1 MTEPSPPPA
10 SRYRLQDLL
19 GQGGAGQVRAAWD
32 TWLDRPV
39 AIKTVPRQSG
49 MDGWREARLTA
60 RLRHPAFVAVHEA
73 WDEGE
78 QVHIVMERV
87 HGQTLKQWLAD
98 HGAAPV
104 ADACD
109 WMQQLAQALAE
120 AHAQG
125 LVHGD
130 LKPSNLMLE
139 EPATDSPTPPDA
151 SRTSARTRLR
161 VLDLGIARR
170 IDPLATQSQAAPG
183 PYAGTLAYMAPEQLR
198 GEAPTPASDL
208 YSLGL
213 VLLQCLLGHLG
224 EDGPPSLAQAWRRL
238 QGDWPDWAL
247 RDAQDRDRAQQWPAG
262 LPPLLS
268 ALLAADPARRPAG
281 MAEVAQTLAQVMSQP
296 AADPRPGVA
305 TAPPA
310 RPPGPAPTRR
320 WVWAAALG
328 GLLVLTA
335 GGALWWLRGQGA
347 APTAAQQL
355 ADLQQAE
362 AWINEFD
369 DADALD
375 RAVSALARLTAQ
387 APQSAPAAALRSLA
401 LSLRHWQRTG
411 TDPADDLR
419 QAGQWADKA
428 LALDNQLARA
438 HLAKALL
445 LNQQKRGDE
454 ALAQFDQA
462 RLLDPQDVLVV
473 AWTATQL
480 NSMGRFD
487 QAQALLEPALAAH
500 PLAAPLLDEWGTLK
514 FRRGDY
520 AGAEAAYRQSLAAR
534 PTDSVAAFSLSGML
548 MMQQRLDDAQS
559 VLQQALRVRPH
570 YKLYQNLGS
579 VLALRERWP
588 ESAEATRQALA
599 RWPRSYPNADA
610 QANLAEALMHLPGQE
625 AEARTAWSLALDS
638 ARKQTADHPD
648 NPGWAMRRG
657 IYAARAGQGAEAL
670 EASMRAV
677 TLAPGDPEA
686 LYYAALSQSLV
697 GTPAAARQL
706 LGQALAK
713 GFPAEMA
720 AQEPTLKPL
729 LPAPKPAPQAAAR
742 PARS

>member
-1 MTEPSPPPA
+1 MTESPPSPA

-19 GQGGAGQVRAAWD
+19 GQGGAGQVQAAWD

-39 AIKTVPRQSG
+39 AIKTVARQTG
-49 MDGWREARLTA
+49 LDGWREARLTA

-78 QVHIVMERV
+78 RVHIVMERV
-87 HGQTLKQWLAD
+87 HGPTLKQWLLD
-98 HGAAPV
+98 HGSAPV
-104 ADACD
+104 AEACD
-109 WMQQLAQALAE
+109 WMRQLAEALAE

-125 LVHGD
+125 LLHGD

-139 EPATDSPTPPDA
+139 LPEADHAATPDA
-151 SRTSARTRLR
+151 SRTRTRPRLR

-213 VLLQCLLGHLG
+213 ILLQCLLGHLG

-262 LPPLLS
+262 LHTLLS

-296 AADPRPGVA
+296 AGAALSPPADA
-305 TAPPA
+305 APPA
-310 RPPGPAPTRR
+310 AGPGRARR
-320 WVWAAALG
+320 WVGAAALA
-328 GLLVLTA
+328 GLLVLA
-335 GGALWWLRGQGA
+335 GGGALWWTRGPGA
-347 APTAAQQL
+347 APTAAQLL

-375 RAVSALARLTAQ
+375 RAVAALQRLTTR

-411 TDPADDLR
+411 EDPADDLR
-419 QAGQWADKA
+419 QAGQWADQA

-438 HLAKALL
+438 HLAKALV
-445 LNQQKRGDE
+445 LNQQKRGEE

-473 AWTATQL
+473 AWYATQL

-588 ESAEATRQALA
+588 EAAEATRQALA

-610 QANLAEALMHLPGQE
+610 QANLAEALMHLPGQD
-625 AEARTAWSLALDS
+625 AEARAAWSRALDS
-638 ARKQTADHPD
+638 ARKQTTAYPD

-670 EASMRAV
+670 DASARAV
-677 TLAPGDPEA
+677 TLAPGDPEV

-697 GTPAAARQL
+697 GTPAAARRL
-706 LGQALAK
+706 LDQALAK
-713 GFPAEMA
+713 GFPAGMA

-729 LPAPKPAPQAAAR
+729 LPAPKATRPAAR
-742 PARS
+742 P

>member
-1 MTEPSPPPA
+1 MTESPPSPA
-10 SRYRLQDLL
+10 SRYRLQELL
-19 GQGGAGQVRAAWD
+19 GQGGAGQVQAAWD

-39 AIKTVPRQSG
+39 AIKTVARQTG
-49 MDGWREARLTA
+49 LDGWREARLTA

-78 QVHIVMERV
+78 RVHIVMERV
-87 HGQTLKQWLAD
+87 HGPTLKQWLLD
-98 HGAAPV
+98 HGSAPV
-104 ADACD
+104 AEACD
-109 WMQQLAQALAE
+109 WMRQLAEALAE

-125 LVHGD
+125 LLHGD

-139 EPATDSPTPPDA
+139 LPETQGTSDADS
-151 SRTSARTRLR
+151 SRTQTRTRLR

-213 VLLQCLLGHLG
+213 ILLQCLLGHLG

-262 LPPLLS
+262 LHALLS

-296 AADPRPGVA
+296 AGAA
-305 TAPPA
+305 LPPA
-310 RPPGPAPTRR
+310 APTEAAQPAVQARPNR
-320 WVWAAALG
+320 WIGAAALA
-328 GLLVLTA
+328 GLLVLA
-335 GGALWWLRGQGA
+335 GGGALWWTRGPGA

-375 RAVSALARLTAQ
+375 RAVTALARLTDQ
-387 APQSAPAAALRSLA
+387 APESAPAAALRSLA

-411 TDPADDLR
+411 EDPAQDLR
-419 QAGQWADKA
+419 QADAWADKA
-428 LALDNQLARA
+428 LSLDSQLARA
-438 HLAKALL
+438 HLAKALV
-445 LNQQKRGDE
+445 LNQQKRGED
-454 ALAQFDQA
+454 ALAQFDRA

-473 AWTATQL
+473 AWYATQL

-487 QAQALLEPALAAH
+487 SAQALLEPALAAH

-588 ESAEATRQALA
+588 EAAEATRQALA
-599 RWPRSYPNADA
+599 RWPRSYPDADA
-610 QANLAEALMHLPGQE
+610 HANLAEALMHLPGQE
-625 AEARTAWSLALDS
+625 AQARAAWAQALDS

-657 IYAARAGQGAEAL
+657 IYAARAGQASEAL
-670 EASMRAV
+670 EASTRAV
-677 TLAPGDPEA
+677 TLAPGDPEV

-697 GTPAAARQL
+697 GTPAAAREL

-729 LPAPKPAPQAAAR
+729 LPAPKAAQRKAR
-742 PARS
+742 P